1 MYVAERNMG
10 MMRPSS
16 TVLPL
21 SYARSMG
28 QFLPSRSDRNYLASF
43 VYFLCHTTEKSIAR
57 ISLVI
62 ISRMKVNQIILIFI
76 VTSNIELKTEVCS
89 FEVFEQSLVFFFL
102 QPHITI
108 SHALLHTVVFAVVA
122 VKKNKSTRYYEKKR
136 KEKKRKEKK
145 ESKKK
150 KKKFRKKNR

>member
-43 VYFLCHTTEKSIAR
+43 VHVCFLCHTTEKSIAR

-89 FEVFEQSLVFFFL
+89 FEVFEQSLVFFFFYL
-102 QPHITI
+102 DDMHFLNKII
-108 SHALLHTVVFAVVA
+108 F
-122 VKKNKSTRYYEKKR
+122 KKNIQ
-136 KEKKRKEKK
+136 
-145 ESKKK
+145 
-150 KKKFRKKNR
+150 KFLRCFIPDNAIYIER

>member
-21 SYARSMG
+21 FYAPSMG

-89 FEVFEQSLVFFFL
+89 FEVFEQSLVFFFFFYYNMFV
-102 QPHITI
+102 ITYVSYKI
-108 SHALLHTVVFAVVA
+108 RWKSIGRNDGVFFLYNFWIDFCSHNCVNL
-122 VKKNKSTRYYEKKR
+122 
-136 KEKKRKEKK
+136 
-145 ESKKK
+145 
-150 KKKFRKKNR
+150 